1 MSKFKAGQSGNP
13 SGRPKRDTA
22 QLAEKLKQHGE
33 SVLQVV
39 VNQALMGDL
48 VACKLILERL
58 YPPIKPSAQPV
69 LFNAPQE
76 ANLSATGQSIINGM
90 ANGSIAPDTG
100 SQIINALNSL
110 AKIIEVDVLTKRIE
124 ELEHVLEKK
133 AG

>member
-48 VACKLILERL
+48 VAFKLILERL

-76 ANLSATGQSIINGM
+76 ANLSATGQSIITVWRTVALRPIPVAKSLM
-90 ANGSIAPDTG
+90 PSIALRKLLK
-100 SQIINALNSL
+100 SIC
-110 AKIIEVDVLTKRIE
+110 
-124 ELEHVLEKK
+124 
-133 AG
+133 